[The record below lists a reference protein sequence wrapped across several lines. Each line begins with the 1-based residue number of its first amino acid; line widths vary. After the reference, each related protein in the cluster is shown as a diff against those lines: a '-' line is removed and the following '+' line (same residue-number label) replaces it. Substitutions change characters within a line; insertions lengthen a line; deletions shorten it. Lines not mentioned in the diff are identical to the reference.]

1 MIFNRKPKA
10 YISGPITGMHNPK
23 EVFKKVELKLQED
36 GWNPINPMRI
46 KKPSKELN
54 NEAKWIYYMR
64 ECVKLLPE
72 SDAIFMLPEWK
83 GSSGANL
90 ELYLATALKIPI
102 YYLQDTK
109 DLDT

>member
-1 MIFNRKPKA
+1 MQKKPKA
-10 YISGPITGMHNPK
+10 YISGPITGMHNPAT
-23 EVFKKVELKLQED
+23 VFKKVEVWLGAT
-36 GWNPINPMRI
+36 GWKPINPMRI
-46 KKPSKELN
+46 KKPGKKLN
-54 NEAKWIYYMR
+54 NEDKWIYYMR

-83 GSSGANL
+83 GSDGANL
-90 ELYLATALKIPI
+90 ELYLGTALKIPI